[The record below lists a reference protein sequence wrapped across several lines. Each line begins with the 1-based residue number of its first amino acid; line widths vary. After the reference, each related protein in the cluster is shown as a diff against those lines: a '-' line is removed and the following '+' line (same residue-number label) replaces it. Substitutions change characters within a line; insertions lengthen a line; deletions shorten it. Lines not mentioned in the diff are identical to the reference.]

1 MPEDLSLIVGSNLLE
16 VDVSRGTAVLK
27 QIRRQFISVQNDEE
41 GKAMVVVRGN
51 VRRKTNAGIS
61 KHYKPMDLKVWNM
74 K

>member
-1 MPEDLSLIVGSNLLE
+1 M
-16 VDVSRGTAVLK
+16 LK

-51 VRRKTNAGIS
+51 VRRKTNSGII
-61 KHYKPMDLKVWNM
+61 KLYKPMDLKVGNM